1 MLVGYA
7 RTSTVEQEAG
17 LSAQI
22 RDLQAAGVEKVFSE
36 KVSSVARREELA
48 RALDFMREGDT
59 LIVTKLDR
67 LARSVRD
74 LLDIVDT
81 VEGMDAHL
89 RVLAMGLDT
98 GGATGRMMLQ
108 VLGAVAEFER
118 ALMLE
123 RQREGIRKAQLA
135 GKWPCPDCSRQEPG
149 DRTHAGVGPRSLGD
163 RATIGHRP
171 LKCLSDREGR
181 LMLVP
186 LRESSNY
193 SSSKSL
199 A

>member
-1 MLVGYA
+1 MGYA

-36 KVSSVARREELA
+36 QVSSVALREELA

-59 LIVTKLDR
+59 LVVTKLDR

-81 VEGMDAHL
+81 VEGMDANL

-98 GGATGRMMLQ
+98 AGATGRMMLQ

-135 GKWPCPDCSRQEPG
+135 GKYKGRAPTARAKSREIESML
-149 DRTHAGVGPRSLGD
+149 ASGVGASEIARRLGIARSSVYRIAKG
-163 RATIGHRP
+163 G
-171 LKCLSDREGR
+171 
-181 LMLVP
+181 
-186 LRESSNY
+186 
-193 SSSKSL
+193 
-199 A
+199 